1 MAFFGGNRTVP
12 GRACRVQGDGVAH
25 HPLDAADRPPRARAA
40 RHRSHFRYPSW
51 RSAPPPLPLSS
62 SSQPPT
68 ACRFWA
74 KVARTPGCWW
84 RGGVAPRRVRPHQL
98 DPRRAAPHPLRPP
111 VRAAPGHRP
120 LEHHTVAEHHCNET
134 LCVRVHPAHP
144 HPGTQSANLR
154 YAVALGRHR
163 GPRPGDIDP
172 RGCYAPAL
180 DIRAALTTGYDPIR
194 LAYARNPDPPPP
206 CLTSPTPTPPAPAEV
221 GVVTTRPPVTGSHD
235 PTRTQRVIALTVAT
249 AVPRTA
255 DSVA

>member
-1 MAFFGGNRTVP
+1 
-12 GRACRVQGDGVAH
+12 
-25 HPLDAADRPPRARAA
+25 
-40 RHRSHFRYPSW
+40 
-51 RSAPPPLPLSS
+51 
-62 SSQPPT
+62 
-68 ACRFWA
+68 
-74 KVARTPGCWW
+74 
-84 RGGVAPRRVRPHQL
+84 
-98 DPRRAAPHPLRPP
+98 
-111 VRAAPGHRP
+111 
-120 LEHHTVAEHHCNET
+120 VAEHHCNET

-194 LAYARNPDPPPP
+194 LAHARNPNPSPALFD
-206 CLTSPTPTPPAPAEV
+206 LTDPTPSTCRGWGGHHQTTGD
-221 GVVTTRPPVTGSHD
+221 GVHD